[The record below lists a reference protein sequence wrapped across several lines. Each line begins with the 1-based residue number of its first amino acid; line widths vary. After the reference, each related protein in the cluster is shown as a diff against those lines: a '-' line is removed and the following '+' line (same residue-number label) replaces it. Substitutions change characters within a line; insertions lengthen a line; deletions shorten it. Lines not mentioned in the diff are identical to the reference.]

1 MLQLV
6 KLDRSYDPETI
17 AGMTMAFDMVWQPLS
32 ERRLIGIPIYF

>member
-17 AGMTMAFDMVWQPLS
+17 AGMTMAFDMVW
-32 ERRLIGIPIYF
+32 RLIGIPIYF